1 MRISAAHL
9 FLIPLFLWESALRCT
24 AKFTVQSSQPRILLA
39 WNRLPRCM
47 IGTWLHAAGGKD
59 GRMIYKHFKRR
70 SCDWKSPIECLVS
83 CLSECFNVGQ
93 CKVSNRALG
102 STALKILLEKRV
114 SRHTFAEL
122 CLIFEATQLRKTNTS
137 KGAVSQQVQKTR
149 GKENLCS
156 FNTGRMTAGQRARL
170 YPGLQVA
177 MCPRG

>member
-1 MRISAAHL
+1 MKPAPSLHDRNMAAC
-9 FLIPLFLWESALRCT
+9 SGRT
-24 AKFTVQSSQPRILLA
+24 
-39 WNRLPRCM
+39 
-47 IGTWLHAAGGKD
+47 GKD
-59 GRMIYKHFKRR
+59 GRMEGWWFTNYKHFKRRR

-93 CKVSNRALG
+93 SKVSNRALG
-102 STALKILLEKRV
+102 STARKKKKNLLEKRV

-122 CLIFEATQLRKTNTS
+122 CLIFEATQLRKMNTS

-177 MCPRG
+177 MCRRG